1 MGSGQLNTG
10 WSTQSDLSPGA
21 WFVDEPSKPQI
32 GRSFVPSSRIFVF
45 ERSLAVGA
53 VPSTQMYSALYAIG
67 GSFPPQR
74 GVSEWDA
81 GSRSQRAVTR
91 RFPECERYVNATASR
106 VSTRGR
112 ACHHGRTM
120 ERQRDYVLRTVEE
133 RGVRLIRLWFTDVL
147 GQLKSFAISPA
158 ELEGAFDEGMRFDG
172 SAIDGFSRVQ
182 ESDVLARPDPNSFEL
197 LPWADSYG
205 TSARMFCDITNIDG
219 TPFEGDPRQV
229 LRRNLDK
236 ARERGFSFYAAP
248 EMEFFYFADSD
259 PGGPPQPLD
268 QASYFDL
275 TTADVASDLRQRTI
289 HTLEA
294 MGIPVE
300 YSHHEDAPSQHEIDL
315 RYTDALTMA
324 DNVMT
329 FRLVVREVAFEAGVH
344 ATFMPKPLASVQGS
358 GMHTHFSLF
367 EGDTNA
373 FYDAGDERNLSK
385 VARGFIAGVLTHAR
399 EIAAVTNQWVNSY
412 KRLVVGFEAPVYVSW
427 ARNNRSV
434 VVNVPP
440 IKSGKAESA
449 RIEFRAPDPSCNP
462 YLAFSVILAA
472 GLKGVEEGYDLPPET
487 LANLYQLT
495 DEERMAEGISILPGS
510 LAEALD
516 EMERSELVADALGE
530 HVFEWFIRNK
540 RAEWQEY
547 KTQVSQFELD
557 RYLPRL

>member
-1 MGSGQLNTG
+1 
-10 WSTQSDLSPGA
+10 
-21 WFVDEPSKPQI
+21 
-32 GRSFVPSSRIFVF
+32 
-45 ERSLAVGA
+45 
-53 VPSTQMYSALYAIG
+53 
-67 GSFPPQR
+67 
-74 GVSEWDA
+74 
-81 GSRSQRAVTR
+81 
-91 RFPECERYVNATASR
+91 
-106 VSTRGR
+106 
-112 ACHHGRTM
+112 M

-248 EMEFFYFADSD
+248 EMEFFYFASAD
-259 PGGPPQPLD
+259 PQSPPRPLD

-289 HTLEA
+289 HTLES

-344 ATFMPKPLASVQGS
+344 ATFMPKPLAAVQGS

-367 EGDTNA
+367 EGDTNS
-373 FYDAGDERNLSK
+373 FYDPGDERNLSK

-440 IKSGKAESA
+440 VKSGKADSA

-462 YLAFSVILAA
+462 YLAFSVVLAA
-472 GLKGVEEGYDLPPET
+472 GLKGIEEGYDLPEET

-495 DEERMAEGISILPGS
+495 DEERLAEGISILPGS

-516 EMERSELVADALGE
+516 EMERSELVAEALGE